1 MAVITLNAEKRTK
14 LGGATAKQLRR
25 LGRVPGVV
33 YGHGEDSIA
42 FHVKDL
48 DLRPLIYT
56 HETHT
61 INLNVAGKSTNCIL
75 REIQFHPVTDRV
87 SHIDLVA
94 LHAGEKLKVDV
105 PVSLV
110 GTAAGVKDGGV
121 IDFVM
126 HKLSVE
132 CLPDAI
138 PSHIDVDVTDL
149 RIGHSIHISD
159 ISAGAGY
166 TIVADGSAVIVTCAA
181 PKTAEATEGE
191 AAAATETITEPEQIK
206 AKGKKDEEE

>member
-1 MAVITLNAEKRTK
+1 MATINLSAEKRVK
-14 LGGATAKQLRR
+14 MGGATAKQLRR

-33 YGHGEDSIA
+33 YGHGEASTA
-42 FHVKDL
+42 FHVKEL

-56 HETHT
+56 QETHT
-61 INLNVAGKSTNCIL
+61 IKLSIEGKSTNCIL
-75 REIQFHPVTDRV
+75 REVQFHPVNDRV

-121 IDFVM
+121 IDFVL

-138 PSHIDVDVTDL
+138 PSHIDVDVSDL

-159 ISAGAGY
+159 LPAGTGY
-166 TIVADGSAVIVTCAA
+166 SVVADGSAVIVTCAA

-191 AAAATETITEPEQIK
+191 TATAEAIAEPEQIK
-206 AKGKKDEEE
+206 AKGKKEEEG

>member
-1 MAVITLNAEKRTK
+1 
-14 LGGATAKQLRR
+14 
-25 LGRVPGVV
+25 
-33 YGHGEDSIA
+33 
-42 FHVKDL
+42 
-48 DLRPLIYT
+48 
-56 HETHT
+56 
-61 INLNVAGKSTNCIL
+61 
-75 REIQFHPVTDRV
+75 
-87 SHIDLVA
+87 
-94 LHAGEKLKVDV
+94 
-105 PVSLV
+105 
-110 GTAAGVKDGGV
+110 VKDGGV